1 MAGLKLMTQGG
12 YVPRAAPHLLADNEA
27 QRAINTKL
35 YAGDL
40 RSWKKPKTILPSFV
54 LPANSKTVYRGRD
67 SGDGSLWLSWA
78 SDVDVVKNPIQ
89 DSTNPMSIYYTGDGV
104 PKKTN
109 SDLAGTTQGASP
121 AAYLN
126 MGVAPPTVAPT
137 VTRVGSGASPETRIY
152 VYTNI
157 QSFGAIEEESAP
169 SPVSAEVLC
178 GTGDTV
184 TVDGFSAAPSGGYNV
199 TKRRIYR
206 SVTGSAN
213 TTFLF
218 VTEIPVAAT
227 SFSDN
232 VLAAG
237 LGEELQSLTW
247 EEPPADLRGIV
258 AHPSGFLIGF
268 REQEVCFSEVNAPHA
283 WPSGYRLSLNSDLVG
298 LGVYGTSVA
307 VMTAGY
313 PQVFTGLVP
322 DSMSPEKL
330 TDLEPCIS
338 KRSIVSDTNGVMYA
352 SPNGIC
358 VIGPSVMGLTTGN
371 IMLKDDFAKFNP
383 ATLRSAVYS
392 GKYFGFYEQGREF
405 VEEGAFVLDRTL
417 PATPLSLVSLSAEGC
432 YVDQETGE
440 LYIISDDRVKS
451 WEGDVGNYLPYEWLS
466 KRFIFTKPANLGTLE
481 IDGDFDNIE
490 EAEELQ
496 ERINEIIAEN
506 QALFASASSLLGAAN
521 DVTLNTHEVNGSI
534 LQNVPS
540 LVDDRY
546 LLVEVICDSQSIHI
560 QSYGARG
567 IYRLP
572 SGYKGQ
578 AFEIRIAGN
587 IECRYVKLAE
597 TVKEL
602 ATL

>member
-27 QRAINTKL
+27 QRAVNTKL

-40 RSWKKPKTILPSFV
+40 RSWKRPKAVTPNFV
-54 LPANSKTVYRGRD
+54 LPTGTKTIYRGRD
-67 SGDGSLWLSWA
+67 DANDSLWLSWA

-89 DSTNPMSIYYTGDGV
+89 DSDNPMSIYYTGDGV

-126 MGVAPPTVAPT
+126 MGVAAPAAAPT

-184 TVDGFSAAPSGGYNV
+184 TVDGFSAAPSGDYNV

-213 TTFLF
+213 ATFLF
-218 VTEIPVAAT
+218 VTEIPVATT

-247 EEPPADLRGIV
+247 EEPPASLKGLV
-258 AHPSGFLIGF
+258 AHPNGFLIGF
-268 REQEVCFSEVNAPHA
+268 TGQEICFSEVNAPHA
-283 WPSGYRLSLNSDLVG
+283 WPSGYRLSLSTDIVG
-298 LGVYGTSVA
+298 LGIYGTSVA
-307 VMTAGY
+307 VMTTGF
-313 PQVFTGLVP
+313 PQVITGLVP
-322 DSMSPEKL
+322 ESMSPEKL
-330 TDLEPCIS
+330 TELEPCVS

-352 SPNGIC
+352 SPNGVC
-358 VIGPSVMGLTTGN
+358 VIGPGAVGLSTGN
-371 IMLKDDFAKFNP
+371 IMLRDDFVKFNP
-383 ATLRSAVYS
+383 STLRSAVYS
-392 GKYFGFYEQGREF
+392 GKYFGFYEQGSEF
-405 VEEGAFVLDRTL
+405 VEDGAFILDRTL
-417 PATPLSLVSLSAEGC
+417 AATPLSLTSMTAQGC
-432 YVDQETGE
+432 YVDQETGDF
-440 LYIISDDRVKS
+440 YVISDDRVKI

-466 KRFIFTKPANLGTLE
+466 KRFIFTKPANLGALE
-481 IDGDFDNIE
+481 VDGDFDNIE
-490 EAEELQ
+490 ETQELQ
-496 ERINEIIAEN
+496 ERINEIIATN
-506 QALFASASSLLGAAN
+506 QALFASAPSLLSA
-521 DVTLNTHEVNGSI
+521 LNEVPLNYFQLNGSI

-540 LVDDRY
+540 AVDDRY
-546 LLVEVICDSQSIHI
+546 LLIEVICDGQSIHI
-560 QSYGARG
+560 ESYGERG
-567 IYRLP
+567 VYRLP

-587 IECRYVKLAE
+587 IECRYVKMAE